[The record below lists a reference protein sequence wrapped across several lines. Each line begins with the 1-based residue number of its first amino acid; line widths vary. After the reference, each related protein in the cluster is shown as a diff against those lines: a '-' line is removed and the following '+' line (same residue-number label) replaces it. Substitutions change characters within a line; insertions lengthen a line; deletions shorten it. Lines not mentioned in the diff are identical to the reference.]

1 MIKPY
6 AEACERNRDPILQVI
21 MPILTNSHAVLE
33 IGSGTGQHA
42 VYFAEQMP
50 HLLWHTSDRDDYHAG
65 IEMWL
70 AEANLVNT
78 RQPLSLDVTQSPWPA
93 VSVDA
98 VFSANTS
105 HIMHWHEVEAMFEG
119 IGNLLPDR
127 GVFILYG
134 PFNYE
139 QSYNSESNERFDAW
153 LKSRDPESGIRDF
166 EEVDR
171 LAQQAG
177 MELREDYPMPANNR
191 ILYWQ
196 KRME

>member
-21 MPILTNSHAVLE
+21 MPLLANSHAVLE

-42 VYFAEQMP
+42 VYFAGRMP

-70 AEANLVNT
+70 ADANLANV

-105 HIMHWHEVEAMFEG
+105 HIMHWHEVEAMFAG

-127 GVFILYG
+127 GVFLLYG
-134 PFNYE
+134 PFNYK
-139 QSYNSESNERFDAW
+139 QSYTSESNERFDAW
-153 LKSRDPESGIRDF
+153 LKSRDPYSGIRDF
-166 EEVDR
+166 EAVDR
-171 LAQQAG
+171 LAQLAG
-177 MELREDYPMPANNR
+177 MELREDYTMPANNR

-196 KRME
+196 KRMK